1 MIQPPKRSSRQRLLK
16 LSPQNLYRFKELYK
30 RLGSTEWTKKAI
42 QEFII
47 AYDIACSNRFKEFK
61 MQVGLNYKEFKH
73 FLPLNKEAKFLTP
86 VANGY
91 TPGVQSR
98 IYTVDD
104 GISQVMDEIDMEYDK
119 QRTLPQMP
127 IVGSN
132 FGFSIEAYYK
142 VPRKQRDILRNHII
156 GTNDGYYVV
165 KNEEKK
171 RYRVFSVFTRLS
183 EESRK
188 FTTVPVNNDLSA
200 GLQTLMMQ
208 FYKLKINLSDEELEK
223 KYFYHSVLTYSS
235 DNKQKLRKMFSEVA
249 KETIEK
255 VKRNLT
261 KISYGGMKK
270 EFNFT
275 EAGFNKIGV
284 YKDYYKEEISIRD
297 FVVKEFDTLLD
308 DKELREYY
316 EAELNKKKRNK
327 REIDN
332 LKLYTFMEYYERLIR
347 DIMIELNPNVRYQH
361 VHDSLWTSEDI
372 DLEEVKAEVKKRIGF
387 SIQF

>member
-1 MIQPPKRSSRQRLLK
+1 MLHK
-16 LSPQNLYRFKELYK
+16 LSPRNLYRFKELYK
-30 RLGSTEWTKKAI
+30 RLADEEWTKKAI
-42 QEFII
+42 QEFIE
-47 AYDIACSNRFKEFK
+47 AYDIACNNQFKEFER
-61 MQVGLNYKEFKH
+61 QVGLNYKKFKH
-73 FLPLNKEAKFLTP
+73 FLPLNEKAKFLIP
-86 VANGY
+86 VATGY

-104 GISQVMDEIDMEYDK
+104 GINKVMDEIDMEYDK
-119 QRTLPQMP
+119 QRTLLEMP

-132 FGFSIEAYYK
+132 FGFSIEAYYN
-142 VPRKQRDILRNHII
+142 VPKKQRDILRNHII
-156 GTNDGYYVV
+156 GINDGYYVI
-165 KNEEKK
+165 KNEEKR

-208 FYKLKINLSDEELEK
+208 FYKLRTNLSDEALEK
-223 KYFYHSVLTYSS
+223 KYFYHFVLTSS
-235 DNKQKLRKMFSEVA
+235 SENKQKLREIFSEVTEKTI
-249 KETIEK
+249 KE
-255 VKRNLT
+255 VKKDLT

-275 EAGFNKIGV
+275 ESGYNKIGA

-297 FVVKEFDTLLD
+297 FVLNEFDTLLD

-316 EAELNKKKRNK
+316 ESRLKKKKRK
-327 REIDN
+327 KSEIDN

-387 SIQF
+387 NIQF